1 MTGFHWI
8 SGSFQTSCK
17 AQDCEKPRAG
27 FLRTLQFLNSLES
40 SPGYN
45 NRTGAKDL
53 APEKSLI
60 QVMTR
65 INRKNSVKYQVW
77 HREKRQTYDFRLE
90 IIVPH
95 LIDSASQCPIPNQ
108 AAQTY
113 LQSLHRSS
121 CPMGSLSR
129 RTNGSQQLAF
139 HIFSS
144 SERQSP
150 ANAVPLRGT
159 LQLQA
164 CMTFTI
170 THFFPPLCPP
180 SERDQNSF
188 PPVTFCFICPT
199 GCGSVSVKAT
209 ESQAR
214 AAMPEPSG

>member
-45 NRTGAKDL
+45 NRNGAKDL

-95 LIDSASQCPIPNQ
+95 LILPLSVPSQTRLPRPTSSPSTDP
-108 AAQTY
+108 AVPWVPWAGEPTA
-113 LQSLHRSS
+113 RSS
-121 CPMGSLSR
+121 
-129 RTNGSQQLAF
+129 
-139 HIFSS
+139 
-144 SERQSP
+144 SP
-150 ANAVPLRGT
+150 ST
-159 LQLQA
+159 
-164 CMTFTI
+164 
-170 THFFPPLCPP
+170 
-180 SERDQNSF
+180 F
-188 PPVTFCFICPT
+188 PPVQR
-199 GCGSVSVKAT
+199 G
-209 ESQAR
+209 R
-214 AAMPEPSG
+214 AQQTLSRLEGHSNSRPVWHLL